1 MRRVMTLLLAALL
14 FVSTAAWAE
23 EEEAIHVRRVR
34 CGISHFVRNNGTEIR
49 SAVVIFNNGDLVNPT
64 TIERITIFDLF
75 GNVVHDSGPAIGV
88 PHPLN
93 TDFTPPVDIT
103 VVPPG
108 AVFYLS
114 TNLIVTGGI
123 AWDANPI
130 PFPNGN
136 DRGQAMG
143 VVVQFSKEGD
153 PKLFQVHGRARSRQR
168 VQISPG
174 FVTQGTELSS
184 NLLFCFRI
192 QND

>member
-1 MRRVMTLLLAALL
+1 MRQVMTLLLVSLL
-14 FVSTAAWAE
+14 LVSTVAWAE
-23 EEEAIHVRRVR
+23 GETDARRIR

-49 SAVVIFNNGDLVNPT
+49 SAVVIFNNGDVVNPA
-64 TIERITIFDLF
+64 TIERITIFDFF

-93 TDFTPPVDIT
+93 TDFVPPVDIT

-108 AVFYLS
+108 AAFYLS

-130 PFPNGN
+130 PLPNGN

-143 VVVQFSKEGD
+143 VVVQFSKEGN

-168 VQISPG
+168 VQTSQG
-174 FVTQGTELSS
+174 FSTQGTELSS
-184 NLLFCFRI
+184 NLLFCFRV

>member
-1 MRRVMTLLLAALL
+1 MRRVMTLLLAGLL
-14 FVSTAAWAE
+14 FVSTAAWADE
-23 EEEAIHVRRVR
+23 EIHGRRVR

-49 SAVVIFNNGDLVNPT
+49 SAVVIFNNGDVVNPAA
-64 TIERITIFDLF
+64 IERITIFDFF

-88 PHPLN
+88 AHPLN

-108 AVFYLS
+108 AAFYLN
-114 TNLIVTGGI
+114 TPQFVTGGI

-130 PFPNGN
+130 PLPNGN

-143 VVVQFSKEGD
+143 VVVQFSKEGN

-168 VQISPG
+168 VQTSPG
-174 FVTQGTELSS
+174 FFTQGTELSS
-184 NLLFCFRI
+184 NLLFCFRVE
-192 QND
+192 ND